1 MRMTDFIN
9 NFELNKT
16 HRDSFF
22 KKASENDIEKASKGE
37 GSRGGKVIGHTK
49 SGKPIY
55 EHRPYEHHSKEEL
68 HKLADKKA
76 GRDRMNAI
84 NELSLRYEQSSG
96 KKASTLAL
104 DRKEP
109 FITKEKGA
117 QPSYKHISD
126 MSKDEMHTQA
136 EKMGIKGH
144 KDMSEKELQKKLVE
158 ANVDKEL
165 EKVKEK
171 KEEENLSE
179 DDKYARELSDRDLS
193 ERYDFFHRK
202 HKELGSKMPSGQFG
216 KMRAVEKEWSR
227 RNSLKKSI
235 DDNSLQKAYDTL
247 GLK

>member
-1 MRMTDFIN
+1 MEKKYTDFTEYRKVQTARILSN
-9 NFELNKT
+9 YKETDELI
-16 HRDSFF
+16 
-22 KKASENDIEKASKGE
+22 KAYDEQKIEKSE

-126 MSKDEMHTQA
+126 MSK
-136 EKMGIKGH
+136 
-144 KDMSEKELQKKLVE
+144 MSVE
-158 ANVDKEL
+158 EHDKEIDRL
-165 EKVKEK
+165 QEIR
-171 KEEENLSE
+171 NNRYIRN
-179 DDKYARELSDRDLS
+179 DKYNDEDKKANDEAFEQQKIHISHKNALLSKQEDSKRGEVGKVEKSESTDLS
-193 ERYDFFHRK
+193 
-202 HKELGSKMPSGQFG
+202 
-216 KMRAVEKEWSR
+216 
-227 RNSLKKSI
+227 
-235 DDNSLQKAYDTL
+235 KAFETL
-247 GLK
+247 GI